1 VAGDPVVGQ
10 RVAAAAAAPANWDV
24 VTVTTRTLLDKV
36 HDGLLAGP
44 HDTGDAMYHL
54 QFGLHEIKSRCSA
67 DEWERVAA
75 ECRAHPLAK
84 LLWQDPFTRH
94 SYERP
99 SGYAGDARLLDYL
112 YGVAG
117 APAGTT
123 ALGASVFGHM
133 MAQQGALGVR
143 ARGDV
148 LAQLIDETAGQFERP
163 RILSIACGHLRE
175 AARSAAVMGGRVGEL
190 VALDQDADSLA
201 EVERVYAGTP
211 VSTVNCSVR
220 AVLAGK
226 VHFEGF
232 HFVYAAGLY
241 DYLSERVAARLT
253 RLMFDMVVPGGRV
266 LVANFA
272 PGLPE
277 VGYMETF
284 MGWNLIY
291 RTPDEMARLS
301 AEVPGGQWKSHRVF
315 WDASENI
322 VFLDLVKRAARTR
335 AAVPHPGPVSIAAG
349 SLRVPG
355 MDNVSFGP
363 AVRAST
369 PDAAAAPLAGSDPQ
383 GR

>member
-1 VAGDPVVGQ
+1 MPYARRGSLGGRFRDAGDVGQ
-10 RVAAAAAAPANWDV
+10 TVRVRQVAAPAPPPSWDV
-24 VTVTTRTLLDKV
+24 VTVTTRALLDRV
-36 HDGLLAGP
+36 HDRLQASP
-44 HDTGDAMYHL
+44 HDTGEAMYHL
-54 QFGLHEIKSRCSA
+54 QSGLREVKSRCSA

-75 ECRAHPLAK
+75 ECQAHPVAK

-94 SYERP
+94 SYDRP

-112 YGVAG
+112 YGVSG
-117 APAGTT
+117 APPGTT
-123 ALGASVFGHM
+123 PLGESVFGHM

-143 ARGDV
+143 ARRDV
-148 LAQLIDETAGQFERP
+148 LAQLIDEAADQFDRP

-175 AARSAAVMGGRVGEL
+175 GTDSAALMQGRVGEL

-201 EVERVYAGTP
+201 EVERVYAGAP
-211 VSTVNCSVR
+211 VRAVHCSVR

-226 VHFEGF
+226 VNFEGF

-253 RLMFDMVVPGGRV
+253 RQMFDMVVPGGRV

-284 MGWNLIY
+284 MGWKLIY
-291 RTPDEMARLS
+291 RTPEEMARLS

-322 VFLDLVKRAARTR
+322 VFLDLVKRGARSGVT
-335 AAVPHPGPVSIAAG
+335 
-349 SLRVPG
+349 VPG
-355 MDNVSFGP
+355 MEHVTFGP
-363 AVRAST
+363 GVRAAT
-369 PDAAAAPLAGSDPQ
+369 EKPAAATQPDPN
-383 GR
+383 

>member
-1 VAGDPVVGQ
+1 VLARQQVG
-10 RVAAAAAAPANWDV
+10 APPPPPPTNWDV
-24 VTVTTRTLLDKV
+24 LTVTTRALLDRV
-36 HDGLLAGP
+36 HDRLLAAP
-44 HDTGDAMYHL
+44 TDTGQAMYHL
-54 QFGLHEIKSRCSA
+54 QSGLRDVKSRCSEA
-67 DEWERVAA
+67 EWERVAA
-75 ECRAHPLAK
+75 DCQAHPVAK

-112 YGVAG
+112 YGVAA

-123 ALGASVFGHM
+123 ELGASVFGHM

-143 ARGDV
+143 ARGNV
-148 LAQLIDETAGQFERP
+148 LAQLIDETADQFERP

-175 AARSAAVMGGRVGEL
+175 GVRSKALMDGRVGEL

-201 EVERVYAGTP
+201 EVERVYAGAP
-211 VSTVNCSVR
+211 VRAVHCSVR

-226 VHFEGF
+226 VNFDGF

-241 DYLSERVAARLT
+241 DYLSERVATRLT
-253 RLMFDMVVPGGRV
+253 RQMFDMVVPGGRV

-284 MGWNLIY
+284 MGWKLIY
-291 RTPDEMARLS
+291 RTPEEMARLS

-335 AAVPHPGPVSIAAG
+335 IT
-349 SLRVPG
+349 VPG
-355 MDNVSFGP
+355 LEHVTFGP
-363 AVRAST
+363 GVRETT
-369 PDAAAAPLAGSDPQ
+369 PPAPATQPDPN
-383 GR
+383 